1 MAKLISKTYGE
12 ALYEL
17 AVEENKVDVLLE
29 EASMVKEILISN
41 SELEQF
47 MNHPQITKDEKVNLI
62 ENSFKGRVLDE
73 LTGFLTIIVERS
85 RFSEVIEIFD
95 YFIDAIKE
103 LKNIGTAYVTTPMV
117 LDEIQKAIIVEK
129 LLKTTKYE
137 KMEMNYAIDASLI
150 GGMVVRIGDRVVDS
164 SIESKLSELT
174 RDLQKIQIN

>member
-41 SELEQF
+41 NELEQF

-103 LKNIGTAYVTTPMV
+103 LKSIGTAYVTTPMV

-164 SIESKLSELT
+164 SIKSKLSELT